1 MIEYAWCQQILNKD
15 KMIDPGLLSTS
26 SNKDKQNSGMSIS
39 DIWTEDSGPV
49 LTLAISWLQGSFW
62 KNILKGIEILLFTIM

>member
-1 MIEYAWCQQILNKD
+1 MIEYAWCQQILNKN

-26 SNKDKQNSGMSIS
+26 SSKDKQNSGMSIS
-39 DIWTEDSGPV
+39 DVWIKDSGPV

-62 KNILKGIEILLFTIM
+62 KNILNIIEILLFTIM